1 MTSSSGGGGVERVDD
16 PAVAPDLS
24 LRPGQ
29 HLDAPHLE
37 HGPGELGPPRRL
49 AAREGVDERL
59 RRRVGHQRRVR
70 REEAQVV
77 LQADVVPVV
86 EPRRRDEVHERGRRR
101 EELAA
106 VGRADALE
114 QKCVGLAQ
122 RRINL

>member
-1 MTSSSGGGGVERVDD
+1 MSAGGGPRGVDD

-24 LRPGQ
+24 LCPGQ
-29 HLDAPHLE
+29 HLGLPHLE

-77 LQADVVPVV
+77 LQADVVLAV
-86 EPRRRDEVHERGRRR
+86 ELGRRDEVHERRGRR
-101 EELAA
+101 EGLVAA
-106 VGRADALE
+106 GRADAPE
-114 QKCVGLAQ
+114 QKCVGIAQ